1 MILENKVQF
10 KRFLFWSLLV
20 LFFFLILGNLFFFY
34 QYKTYNKNY
43 NNKLT
48 LIVEMLEEKYPDIT
62 KNEIIA
68 LLNQDTIATNSDIFS
83 KYGIDIKT
91 DSLLL
96 ENDKVFS
103 FFAII
108 YNLILLVL
116 SLTFLFLYLKHEKK
130 YESEIKKIVKLI
142 EEINKS
148 NYSLAID
155 ENSEDELSI
164 LKNEIY
170 KTTIMLREAAENESL
185 DKLKLKD
192 SLSDISHQLKTPLT
206 SINIMLD
213 NILDDPDMNNTTK
226 TKFLQN
232 IKREIT
238 NISSLVE
245 EILKLSKF
253 DANVIKFEKR
263 NVFLRE
269 IVKKAITNVEMLAEL
284 KNVKINIITVVDDT
298 LSCDLKWQVEAI
310 TNILKNC
317 IEHSK
322 KNSKIDVY
330 INSNKIYKS
339 IVIKDNGEGIDKHDL
354 PHIFERF
361 YKGKNS
367 SKDSVGI
374 GLALSKT
381 IIEKDKGSIIVD
393 SQKDAT
399 TIFTIKYYS

>member
-284 KNVKINIITVVDDT
+284 KNVKINIITVVDYT

>member
-116 SLTFLFLYLKHEKK
+116 SLTFLCLYLKHEKK

-148 NYSLAID
+148 NYSLVID